1 MTKDHAIQGLYERLS
16 SLLSP
21 EAVMRLDEP
30 LAKRTTFRV
39 GGKADLYLE
48 PAGESDLSHLV
59 KAVRAAK
66 VPLLVLGRGSN
77 LLIRDGGIRGVVVCL
92 QHPSFQKIE
101 VQGVCLQ
108 CGAGAKLKAVANE
121 ARRHGL
127 AGLEYLEGIPGT
139 VGGALRMNAGAMGS
153 ATFDRVEVLR
163 WMDQEGQITDLPA
176 SQVQVGYR
184 SCPLLLTGIAVGAV
198 FRGVPGE
205 PEAIR
210 AKMDEF
216 NQRRWQ
222 TQPHEPS
229 AGCVFKN
236 PAAIPAGKLIQEL
249 GLKGVRVG
257 GATVST
263 LHGNFIVNEDQATA
277 KDVLRLIELVRLEAL
292 EKRGIKLETEIEVL
306 GDE

>member
-1 MTKDHAIQGLYERLS
+1 MTKDHVIQGLYERLS
-16 SLLSP
+16 LSLSA

-48 PAGESDLSHLV
+48 PAGETDLSHVV
-59 KAVRAAK
+59 KAVWAAK
-66 VPLLVLGRGSN
+66 VPLLLLGRGSN

-92 QHPSFQKIE
+92 QHPVFQKIE
-101 VQGVCLQ
+101 VEGVCVR
-108 CGAGAKLKAVANE
+108 CGAGAKLKSVANE
-121 ARRHGL
+121 ARRQGV

-139 VGGALRMNAGAMGS
+139 VGGALRMNAGAMGF

-163 WMDQEGQITDLPA
+163 WMNQEGHAADLPA

-184 SCPLLLTGIAVGAV
+184 SCPLLRTGIALGAV

-205 PEAIR
+205 REAIR
-210 AKMDEF
+210 VKMDEF
-216 NQRRWQ
+216 SQRRWQ

-236 PAAIPAGKLIQEL
+236 PPAIPAGKLIQEL

-263 LHGNFIVNEDQATA
+263 LHGNFIVNEGQATA
-277 KDVLRLIELVRLEAL
+277 DDVLRLIELVRCKAL
-292 EKRGIKLETEIEVL
+292 ETRGIQLETEIEVL